1 MGKSTHFIGQPLYS
15 QVIKLLD
22 KARILRISRE
32 QGGERY
38 IKRFDAWTHLVVMLY
53 AVIMRF
59 DSLREISTSLQA
71 EARKLCHLGIS
82 MMTSRSTLS
91 DANKRRPEM
100 VFEAIYS
107 DLYATYHTRLSSDS
121 RSRKEP
127 GWMKRLQIIDSTT
140 ITLFSNLLFK
150 GVGRHPKTGKKK
162 GGIKVHT
169 VIHANEGVPS
179 DIKFT
184 SAATNDS
191 FMLQPA
197 TLHKGDIIAMDRAYI
212 DYGKLEEMT
221 QRGVLYVTKMKKNL
235 KYNVLSD
242 TMYQTS

>member
-22 KARILRISRE
+22 KAKILQISRE
-32 QGGERY
+32 HGGERY

-107 DLYATYHTRLSSDS
+107 DLYATYHTVFHRTA
-121 RSRKEP
+121 E
-127 GWMKRLQIIDSTT
+127 
-140 ITLFSNLLFK
+140 
-150 GVGRHPKTGKKK
+150 
-162 GGIKVHT
+162 
-169 VIHANEGVPS
+169 
-179 DIKFT
+179 
-184 SAATNDS
+184 AARN
-191 FMLQPA
+191 PN
-197 TLHKGDIIAMDRAYI
+197 G
-212 DYGKLEEMT
+212 
-221 QRGVLYVTKMKKNL
+221 
-235 KYNVLSD
+235 
-242 TMYQTS
+242 

>member
-1 MGKSTHFIGQPLYS
+1 
-15 QVIKLLD
+15 
-22 KARILRISRE
+22 
-32 QGGERY
+32 
-38 IKRFDAWTHLVVMLY
+38 MLY

-91 DANKRRPEM
+91 DANKRRPDV
-100 VFEAIYS
+100 VFEAIYR

-121 RSRKEP
+121 RSDKEP
-127 GWMKRLQIIDSTT
+127 KWMKQLQIIDSTT
-140 ITLFSNLLFK
+140 ISLFSNLLFK

-191 FMLQPA
+191 FMLRPA
-197 TLHKGDIIAMDRAYI
+197 
-212 DYGKLEEMT
+212 
-221 QRGVLYVTKMKKNL
+221 VLN
-235 KYNVLSD
+235 D
-242 TMYQTS
+242 TMYQTPNGLMEVRIQHVCFTKHLKEKDIIHYSRIITYVDEKKNLFHCFPTTWNLSPLKS